1 MEASDQTHAS
11 ENEGSDHVATR
22 ELRYLLAREIGE
34 RFQLIDK
41 LTVMLFDTSLNHR
54 WAEEGRKRNSYRLS
68 PFLPRLTPPSLFLSL
83 SLFFCFQ

>member
-41 LTVMLFDTSLNHR
+41 LTFFTFRHFIKPQVGGRGSLKKFFQ
-54 WAEEGRKRNSYRLS
+54 A
-68 PFLPRLTPPSLFLSL
+68 LSL
-83 SLFFCFQ
+83 PSSP